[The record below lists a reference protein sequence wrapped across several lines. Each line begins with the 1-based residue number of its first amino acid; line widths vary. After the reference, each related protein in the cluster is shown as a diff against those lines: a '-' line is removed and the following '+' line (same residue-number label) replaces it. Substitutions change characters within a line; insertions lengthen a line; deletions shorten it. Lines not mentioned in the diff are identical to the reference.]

1 MPEICRFGG
10 IIIYM
15 YADDHLPPHFH
26 AKHSGDEAQVSIR
39 DCAVIRGRLSPRA
52 QRQVVAWAKQRTAEL
67 EKAWDRVKRHED
79 PGRIAPPR

>member
-26 AKHSGDEAQVSIR
+26 AKHGGEEAQVSIG
-39 DCAVIRGRLSPRA
+39 DGAVIRGRLSPRA
-52 QRQVVAWAKQRTAEL
+52 ERMVAAWAKQRTEEL
-67 EKAWDRVKRHED
+67 ERAWERAKRSQD
-79 PGRIAPPR
+79 PGRVAPPR

>member
-26 AKHSGDEAQVSIR
+26 AKYGGEEAQVSIG
-39 DCAVIRGRLSPRA
+39 DCAVTRGHLAPRA
-52 QRQVVAWAKQRTAEL
+52 ERMVIAWAKQRTAEL
-67 EKAWDRVKRHED
+67 ELAWERAKRRED
-79 PGRIAPPR
+79 PGRIAPPG

>member
-10 IIIYM
+10 IVIYM

-26 AKHSGDEAQVSIR
+26 AKYSGEEAQVSIR
-39 DCAVIRGRLSPRA
+39 DGTVIRGRISPRA
-52 QRQVVAWAKQRTAEL
+52 QRMVAEWAKQRRAEL
-67 EKAWDRVKRHED
+67 EKAWERSKRQQD

>member
-26 AKHSGDEAQVSIR
+26 ANPQPEHPDAGA
-39 DCAVIRGRLSPRA
+39 
-52 QRQVVAWAKQRTAEL
+52 AW
-67 EKAWDRVKRHED
+67 
-79 PGRIAPPR
+79 G

>member
-26 AKHSGDEAQVSIR
+26 AKHGSNEAQVSIR
-39 DCAVIRGRLSPRA
+39 DCAVIRGRLSPREE
-52 QRQVVAWAKQRTAEL
+52 RLVTAWAKQRTAEL
-67 EKAWDRVKRHED
+67 EKAWERATRRED
-79 PGRIAPPR
+79 PGRVAPPR